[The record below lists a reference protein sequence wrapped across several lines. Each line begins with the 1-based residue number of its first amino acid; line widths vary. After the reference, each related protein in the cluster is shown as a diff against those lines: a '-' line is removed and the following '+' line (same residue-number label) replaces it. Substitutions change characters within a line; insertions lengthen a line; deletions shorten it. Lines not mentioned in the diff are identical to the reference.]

1 MTGECEKMEQQNS
14 EKIRRQIAHILY
26 SKCVGETAGR
36 RGDNTIRYDTIQ
48 YNTMV
53 SLSADGWYGT
63 FLIEKLDLHHLDMS
77 SEL

>member
-1 MTGECEKMEQQNS
+1 MEQQNS
-14 EKIRRQIAHILY
+14 EKIRRQTAHILY

-36 RGDNTIRYDTIQ
+36 RGDNTIRYDTINTIQ

-63 FLIEKLDLHHLDMS
+63 FLIEKLNLNCKL
-77 SEL
+77 

>member
-1 MTGECEKMEQQNS
+1 MEQQNS
-14 EKIRRQIAHILY
+14 EKIRRQTAHILY

-36 RGDNTIRYDTIQ
+36 RGDNIIRYDTIQ

-63 FLIEKLDLHHLDMS
+63 LLIEKLNLNCKL
-77 SEL
+77 